1 MDAYGILKDCDAL
14 YESPKGADGKYI
26 GPLVAYAGMDE
37 TGKNFVGF
45 HYVNIAQAEQEYQA
59 RVELSKMMAEKITQ
73 VVGKPDRLIAAPMGG
88 IIFAASTA
96 NFLETKASFFEK
108 KVTKLADIENNTR
121 EESELVYKRHNLAQ
135 GEKVII
141 FEDLCNNFSTTQKMI
156 ELLREMGAEVV
167 AIACIFNRS
176 DKEEFMGIPVIA
188 VMHIPIP
195 EYKQDDPAV
204 KDIIESGNIVL
215 SPKKEWP
222 RLKEAMGLT
231 K

>member
-1 MDAYGILKDCDAL
+1 MTDAYQLLKDCDAL
-14 YESPKGADGKYI
+14 YESPKDENGKYL
-26 GPLVAYAGMDE
+26 GPLVAYAGLDE
-37 TGKNFVGF
+37 NGKNFVGF
-45 HYVNIAQAEQEYQA
+45 HYVNIAQAEQEYLP

-88 IIFAASTA
+88 IVFSVSTA
-96 NFLETKASFFEK
+96 NVLETKVSFFEK
-108 KVTKLADIENNTR
+108 KFIRLNDQEKNIR
-121 EESELVYKRHNLAQ
+121 EEYELVYKRHNLNP

-156 ELLREMGAEVV
+156 EMLKELGAEVV

-176 DKEEFMGIPVIA
+176 DKEELMGIPVIS

-204 KDIIESGNIVL
+204 KEILESGNIVL
-215 SPKKEWP
+215 SAKKEWTK
-222 RLKEAMGLT
+222 LKEAM